1 MGHKWHAWQDR
12 DQGQRF
18 AEVLIQRRVCLL
30 HDCCDVQCFCIYLKR
45 VIVLKFVP
53 EDWEFGLR
61 FTSMRASHNWGKSL
75 TVIGIGSPHHDHND
89 PMGPRAFITY
99 CVQVRCRQIQTSVR
113 VHKPEKGKLSLSTN
127 ILVPSDWLTYW
138 PTVWMWLLYSHLNFV
153 TNNMLS
159 NFNKQ

>member
-75 TVIGIGSPHHDHND
+75 TVIGIGSPHHDHHD
-89 PMGPRAFITY
+89 PMGPQGFHNVLCASKMSADLNICPGSQTRKGQAEFINKYTCPKWLANLLTY
-99 CVQVRCRQIQTSVR
+99 CLDVVTVQSSQLCYQQYVV
-113 VHKPEKGKLSLSTN
+113 K
-127 ILVPSDWLTYW
+127 
-138 PTVWMWLLYSHLNFV
+138 F
-153 TNNMLS
+153 
-159 NFNKQ
+159 